1 MEPFSS
7 LKPITVSENI
17 YSIFIKQKAD
27 DYFISLSFDF
37 SPTQCAL
44 SIVVLLVSISNFSS
58 NKSCILFSHS
68 SHDSRGGSSLM
79 PAITYKI
86 FETNSIFHVKQR
98 TMGKVQFLFF
108 KSFLLLLIKLSFWQ
122 GAGHWA
128 IIPRIF
134 DTFLIFLNFLR
145 S

>member
-68 SHDSRGGSSLM
+68 SHDSRGG
-79 PAITYKI
+79 
-86 FETNSIFHVKQR
+86 
-98 TMGKVQFLFF
+98 GGGGGG
-108 KSFLLLLIKLSFWQ
+108 LL
-122 GAGHWA
+122 
-128 IIPRIF
+128 
-134 DTFLIFLNFLR
+134 
-145 S
+145 